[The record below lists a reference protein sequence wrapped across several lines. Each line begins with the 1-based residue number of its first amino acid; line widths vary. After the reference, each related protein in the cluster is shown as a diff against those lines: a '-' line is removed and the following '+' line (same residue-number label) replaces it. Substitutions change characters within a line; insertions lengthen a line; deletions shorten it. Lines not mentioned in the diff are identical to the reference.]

1 MKSIED
7 LRKKIEESEIND
19 KNKHDMLLFDMRNA
33 NSSLSVRSREAYMR
47 SWFLFSRYIGNKEFR
62 KMTRDDIDKFFYDF
76 RQGKLSKKNKPLS
89 QASVNLHMVSVKKLY
104 GMLYPNKRGYPKVV
118 QHLIIPPYSEAGIS
132 KLQKEDLLTPREIE
146 RMVHAVDITQ
156 WKALIKVGFESG
168 FRLSELLSMT
178 IDSVNFNEN
187 EAVVRINTSKTKLRT
202 VLLID
207 SLPELKA
214 WIQEHPLNNDPKAP
228 LWYSNRNKVMSAR
241 NVQYILKQAAKKAGI
256 NKRVF
261 PHLLRHSILTWR
273 KRMGMVR
280 EELCMF
286 AGWSEKTKMDVLYSH
301 FNLDD
306 LFNRQRRQSGLP
318 VDDPEEEKPLKKY
331 EVCPVC
337 DKKFPVGYAVCD
349 DCGMPLDANKRLE
362 KMREIQKQ
370 TQLMTQMKL
379 VEPTLVRI
387 LPPLERIVNNGGLDR
402 LVEILERAANS

>member
-7 LRKKIEESEIND
+7 LRKKIEESDIND
-19 KNKHDMLLFDMRNA
+19 RNKHDMLLFDMRNA
-33 NSSLSVRSREAYMR
+33 NNGLSVRSREAYMR
-47 SWFLFSRYIGNKEFR
+47 AWFLFSRYIGNKEFR

-89 QASVNLHMVSVKKLY
+89 VASVNLHMVSIKKLY
-104 GMLYPNKRGYPKVV
+104 GMLYPNQRGYPKVV
-118 QHLIIPPYSEAGIS
+118 QHLRIPPYSEAGIS

-156 WKALIKVGFESG
+156 WKALIKVCFESG

-214 WIQEHPLNNDPKAP
+214 WMQEHPLNNDPKAP
-228 LWYSNRNKVMSAR
+228 LWYSNRNKVMSTR

-261 PHLLRHSILTWR
+261 PHLLRHSIITWR
-273 KRMGMVR
+273 KKMGMVR

-286 AGWSEKTKMDVLYSH
+286 AGWSEKTKMDSHYSH
-301 FNLDD
+301 FNVDD
-306 LFNRQRRQSGLP
+306 MLNRQRRQSGLP
-318 VDDPEEEKPLKKY
+318 VNDPEEEKPLKRY
-331 EVCPVC
+331 EVCPIC
-337 DKKFPVGYAVCD
+337 DKHFPVGYSICD
-349 DCGMPLDANKRLE
+349 SCSMPLDVDKRLE
-362 KMREIQKQ
+362 KMKEFQNQ
-370 TQLMTQMKL
+370 TKLMEQMKA
-379 VEPTLVRI
+379 VEPILARI
-387 LPPLERIVNNGGLDR
+387 LPPLEKIVDGGGLNR
-402 LVEILERAANS
+402 LVEILERAANN